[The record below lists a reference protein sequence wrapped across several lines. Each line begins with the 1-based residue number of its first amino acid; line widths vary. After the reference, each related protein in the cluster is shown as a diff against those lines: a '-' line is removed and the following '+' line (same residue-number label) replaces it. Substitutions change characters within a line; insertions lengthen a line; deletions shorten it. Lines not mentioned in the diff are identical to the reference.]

1 MGHMMYRTSS
11 YAEGE
16 FDYYLLEKD
25 VFGNIVAVY
34 NESGT
39 KVVSYCYDAWGNCTV
54 VTNTDSHAALNPF
67 RYRGYYLDT
76 ETNLYYLQTRYY
88 DPYVGRFINADD
100 PSYLGAG
107 DELLSYNLFSYCFDN
122 PVMGYDPTGTWDWSK
137 FFSGANLL
145 MVGISAVAI
154 AATVLTC
161 GAAAPVMVAVAAVTL
176 VSGAATVVNGVAE
189 IVEAGTGYNVVR
201 DGIFDGNQEAYDIYK
216 NVTQTVAEVG
226 TMICGTYYAAN
237 GGNVCFVAGTLIAT
251 AAGHIAI
258 EEIQAGDWV
267 WATDPE
273 TGETELK
280 QVVQTFRNETTELV
294 HVTVNGEEIVCT
306 PTHPFYVPQKG
317 WIAAIQLRAG
327 DRLQLLNGEY
337 VVIEQV
343 QHEILESP
351 VTTYNF
357 EVEGFHTYFVGETGV
372 LVHNKCGKP
381 EVHHIVEQSQIKK
394 SGFSSDLIQSSSN
407 KVTLDYNIHR
417 QISGYYSSKP
427 NYTNGLR
434 VRDWLAGQSFDE
446 QTTFGW
452 DIIRK
457 FRGY

>member
-1 MGHMMYRTSS
+1 MLYHQAS
-11 YAEGE
+11 YAEGV
-16 FDYYLLEKD
+16 FNRYLFERD
-25 VFGNIVAVY
+25 VFGNVIAVY
-34 NESGT
+34 DIESET
-39 KVVSYCYDAWGNCTV
+39 KAKVGSYCYDAWGNCTV
-54 VTNTDSHAALNPF
+54 LTNTDGIGALNPF

-372 LVHNKCGKP
+372 LVHNDCKPKSPSKVSNHYIDSNEIDAHSFKHNAGKIP
-381 EVHHIVEQSQIKK
+381 QNQIAKYDIYK
-394 SGFSSDLIQSSSN
+394 DTANKAKLWVGDKAGKIWRETDYFFKDL
-407 KVTLDYNIHR
+407 TAL
-417 QISGYYSSKP
+417 
-427 NYTNGLR
+427 
-434 VRDWLAGQSFDE
+434 W
-446 QTTFGW
+446 
-452 DIIRK
+452 RK
-457 FRGY
+457 R